1 MYNLHINEVITM
13 ATIKD
18 VAKMAHVSVATV
30 SRVINQKG
38 YVNLETRDMV
48 LKAIQELN
56 YVPNELARSLFQ
68 KKSSIIAVLVPH
80 LTSYYFAELL
90 EIIEDL
96 TLNLD
101 YRLMVCNSH
110 DDPKKEDQYLKIFDQ
125 YNIDGLILISNTH
138 RIDDYKKLDIPIIE
152 IDHKLSDDIPSI
164 TSNNFQGGK
173 LAAEKLINAG
183 CKKIIHFRG
192 PSDLMTVRERTDG
205 FKSVL
210 EQNEIYN
217 FSYDLD
223 FKNPNPD
230 DIENVIMSNLDCDGI
245 FCDSD
250 FIAILAIQAL
260 KRAKRKIPEEV
271 QVIGFDNIELSAVLK
286 PRLTTISQDREK
298 IGAYAVNSLM
308 KLINK
313 ETLEIEHRKID
324 VQLIERETTK

>member
-1 MYNLHINEVITM
+1 M

-18 VAKMAHVSVATV
+18 VAKLAHVSVATV

-38 YVNLETRDMV
+38 YVNTETKQLV
-48 LKAIQELN
+48 LDAIQELN

-90 EIIEDL
+90 EIIEDQ

-110 DDPKKEDQYLKIFDQ
+110 DDPEKESQYLKIFDQ
-125 YNIDGLILISNTH
+125 YNIDGLILIANTH
-138 RIDDYKKLDIPIIE
+138 RIEDYKKLDIPIVE
-152 IDHKLSDDIPSI
+152 IDHKLTEDIPSI
-164 TSNNFQGGK
+164 TSNNYQGGK
-173 LAAEKLINAG
+173 LAAEKLVSSG

-192 PSDLMTVRERTDG
+192 PSDLMTVQERTDG
-205 FKSVL
+205 FKAVL
-210 EQNEIYN
+210 KEHKIYN

-223 FKNPNPD
+223 FKTPD
-230 DIENVIMSNLDCDGI
+230 ALDIENVILSNPDCDGI

-250 FIAILAIQAL
+250 YIAILAIQAL
-260 KRAKRKIPEEV
+260 QKSGRSIPDDV
-271 QVIGFDNIELSAVLK
+271 QVIGFDDIELASVLTPK
-286 PRLTTISQDREK
+286 LTTISQSRHM
-298 IGAYAVNSLM
+298 IGEYAVKSLM
-308 KLINK
+308 QLINHEK
-313 ETLEIEHRKID
+313 LDIVHRKID